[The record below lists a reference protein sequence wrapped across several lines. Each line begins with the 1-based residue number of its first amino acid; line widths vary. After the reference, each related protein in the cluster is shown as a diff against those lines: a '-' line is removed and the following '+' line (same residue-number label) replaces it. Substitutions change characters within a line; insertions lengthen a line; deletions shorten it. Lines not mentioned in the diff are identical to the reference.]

1 MPWPTSSPTASTAS
15 TMQSPPLE
23 LVLDVGHIT
32 ARNLLRCTGEAD
44 EDTISEI
51 TRGIVDRLG
60 PAGPLLFTG
69 VLYVGAEVFRRHI
82 LKDRTLL
89 VATIRTLDALRR

>member
-1 MPWPTSSPTASTAS
+1 MH
-15 TMQSPPLE
+15 SPPLE

-51 TRGIVDRLG
+51 VRSLVDRLG
-60 PAGPLLFTG
+60 PLGPAAFTVG
-69 VLYVGAEVFRRHI
+69 LYAAAEGFRRHI
-82 LKDRTLL
+82 LRDRHVLAPL
-89 VATIRTLDALRR
+89 VAVSIRSLDRMHRGFGSPARRAP

>member
-1 MPWPTSSPTASTAS
+1 
-15 TMQSPPLE
+15 MQSPPLE

-51 TRGIVDRLG
+51 VRGIVDRAGVLG
-60 PAGPLLFTG
+60 PLAFTVG
-69 VLYVGAEVFRRHI
+69 LYAGAECFRRHI
-82 LKDRTLL
+82 LRDRHAL
-89 VATIRTLDALRR
+89 VPVVGLSIRALDALHRRFDPPARRAP